1 MGLPNGRPI
10 FMVIFRGTN
19 IPPTPVKRERNHS
32 RRLVFTVF
40 VVFIKL
46 LI

>member
-19 IPPTPVKRERNHS
+19 IPPILVNHERNQA
-32 RRLVFTVF
+32 RG
-40 VVFIKL
+40 
-46 LI
+46 